1 MRNFAN
7 QSASTVFQI
16 QTLSF
21 LIFLGS
27 YQMKLDI
34 KTIPGSTQNKLYDFL
49 TFEFFTIYIDYIDIQ
64 LLIANVVFILFET
77 LQGMRL
83 HVICNHV
90 AFLWMSWCDKPV
102 LASNQY
108 IAGLLCRTLLTPK
121 MGIWPSDK

>member
-1 MRNFAN
+1 MCFFDLANF
-7 QSASTVFQI
+7 VLLD
-16 QTLSF
+16 LSNRHF
-21 LIFLGS
+21 NHDG
-27 YQMKLDI
+27 
-34 KTIPGSTQNKLYDFL
+34 DFL
-49 TFEFFTIYIDYIDIQ
+49 TFEFITIYIDIQ

-108 IAGLLCRTLLTPK
+108 IAGLLCRTLLAPK

>member
-1 MRNFAN
+1 MKNEEFCKSIGIN
-7 QSASTVFQI
+7 
-16 QTLSF
+16 SF
-21 LIFLGS
+21 SDSNIIFFDFLRFVS
-27 YQMKLDI
+27 NEIRHKNY
-34 KTIPGSTQNKLYDFL
+34 SWLYDFL

-90 AFLWMSWCDKPV
+90 AFLWMSWRDKPV

-121 MGIWPSDK
+121 MVIWPSDK

>member
-1 MRNFAN
+1 MFYHWILNKIRRT
-7 QSASTVFQI
+7 S
-16 QTLSF
+16 LE
-21 LIFLGS
+21 LI
-27 YQMKLDI
+27 
-34 KTIPGSTQNKLYDFL
+34 YDFL
-49 TFEFFTIYIDYIDIQ
+49 TFEFFTTYIYYIDIQ
-64 LLIANVVFILFET
+64 LLIANVVFILFKT

>member
-1 MRNFAN
+1 M
-7 QSASTVFQI
+7 
-16 QTLSF
+16 
-21 LIFLGS
+21 
-27 YQMKLDI
+27 
-34 KTIPGSTQNKLYDFL
+34 IPGCTQENVLPLDFKQNLYSLRYLELIYDFL
-49 TFEFFTIYIDYIDIQ
+49 TFEFFTTYIDYIDIQ

-121 MGIWPSDK
+121 MGIWPCDK